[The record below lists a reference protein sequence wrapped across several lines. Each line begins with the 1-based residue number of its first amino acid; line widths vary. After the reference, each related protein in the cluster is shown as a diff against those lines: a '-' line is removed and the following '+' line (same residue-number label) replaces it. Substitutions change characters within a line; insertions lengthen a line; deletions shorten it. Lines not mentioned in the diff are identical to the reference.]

1 MFLGTEHSCGEGM
14 KDLQMDTMVKDHTLS
29 GSLFMCFLMY
39 ALMMLQAGLKMVART
54 AGCIHPRTRHLPW
67 CGNPKVR

>member
-14 KDLQMDTMVKDHTLS
+14 KDLQMDTMVKTTHYRA
-29 GSLFMCFLMY
+29 LFYVLLDVC
-39 ALMMLQAGLKMVART
+39 LMMLQAGLKMVART